1 MMPLRRR
8 DQLPYPEES
17 DLRCSEQHIRQLG
30 YEMNIDSDLK
40 LKETEWQGRTRN
52 QGTIGNLNPMV
63 DLHGQLK
70 P

>member
-52 QGTIGNLNPMV
+52 
-63 DLHGQLK
+63 
-70 P
+70 